1 MRDKLND
8 SYNLL
13 TSDILK
19 DCVSKIVGE
28 KMITIKQVDVES
40 IAGHS
45 INFITDGIFRLSGTA
60 YIQEKEVPWSL
71 VIKIIKRAEEEKN
84 NPMHHNYWKREALV
98 NQTNILNAFADVFY
112 VPQCYK
118 VEEKENG
125 TVWLW
130 MEEIK
135 QNNQLDW
142 SEEDFAFIARQLGIF
157 NGIYL
162 NKKIVHNEPWIC
174 QQWLKS
180 WVDGC
185 TKYAVNPEQYYPLV
199 QDIGIKHLYF
209 DYVNLHK
216 DIHTIFQSLQ
226 RLPQVLAH
234 QDLSIQNMFLQ
245 DKKQW
250 TLIDWQFLSIS
261 AIGEDLGKL
270 FGVALSQQNIPYD
283 QGVYYENLL
292 FKNYL
297 DGLKQGG
304 WNGNEDE
311 ARYGFCSSFA
321 LRSAWEMPKLIKLA
335 AEADESKAHEIKNL
349 KYITN
354 LQITLGKEA
363 MGLYY
368 KNPVL
373 QTKKY

>member
-1 MRDKLND
+1 MIEGVYMQDKLND

-28 KMITIKQVDVES
+28 KMISIKQVDVES

-71 VIKIIKRAEEEKN
+71 VLKIIKRAEEEKN

-125 TVWLW
+125 TIWLW

-135 QNNQLDW
+135 QNDQLDC

-162 NKKIVHNEPWIC
+162 NKKIVHKEPWI
-174 QQWLKS
+174 
-180 WVDGC
+180 
-185 TKYAVNPEQYYPLV
+185 
-199 QDIGIKHLYF
+199 
-209 DYVNLHK
+209 
-216 DIHTIFQSLQ
+216 
-226 RLPQVLAH
+226 
-234 QDLSIQNMFLQ
+234 
-245 DKKQW
+245 
-250 TLIDWQFLSIS
+250 
-261 AIGEDLGKL
+261 
-270 FGVALSQQNIPYD
+270 
-283 QGVYYENLL
+283 
-292 FKNYL
+292 
-297 DGLKQGG
+297 
-304 WNGNEDE
+304 
-311 ARYGFCSSFA
+311 
-321 LRSAWEMPKLIKLA
+321 
-335 AEADESKAHEIKNL
+335 
-349 KYITN
+349 
-354 LQITLGKEA
+354 
-363 MGLYY
+363 
-368 KNPVL
+368 
-373 QTKKY
+373 

>member
-1 MRDKLND
+1 MQNKLND

-28 KMITIKQVDVES
+28 KMISIKQVDVES

-71 VIKIIKRAEEEKN
+71 VLKIIKRAEEEKN

-125 TVWLW
+125 TIWIW

-135 QNNQLDW
+135 QNEQLDW

-162 NKKIVHNEPWIC
+162 NKKIVHKEPWIC

-199 QDIGIKHLYF
+199 QDTEIKHLYF

-234 QDLSIQNMFLQ
+234 QDLSIQNMFIQ
-245 DKKQW
+245 GQKHW
-250 TLIDWQFLSIS
+250 TLIDWQFLSMA

-270 FGVALSQQNIPYD
+270 FGVALSQQNISYE
-283 QGVYYENLL
+283 QGEYYENLL
-292 FKNYL
+292 FTNYV

-304 WNGNEDE
+304 WNGNTNE

-321 LRSAWEMPKLIKLA
+321 LRSAWEIPKLIKLA
-335 AEADESKAHEIKNL
+335 AEANSSKEYEIKKL

-354 LQITLGKEA
+354 LQMTLGKEA
-363 MGLYY
+363 MGLYL
-368 KNPVL
+368 KNGEL
-373 QTKKY
+373 